1 MNFLSRKLIGP
12 PSSPSVLNTARSG
25 PEAFASNSAYGRG
38 FFELGAYSVALKRCE
53 NGHDLAQQ
61 LADMFEERAQLELNY
76 ATQLRGWSH
85 KWRKDLTKSQE
96 YGTNKIVW
104 DETAKTGM
112 FFSFFFKFHWF
123 YQTTK
128 TGELMADVHSILSTS
143 LSESLIPKLRQ
154 WRKDR
159 YEKSLLQY
167 KKTKEFE
174 KEFLDA
180 QKSWSKLL
188 ERISECKT
196 AYYSACKTAKL
207 ADDAE
212 RTAPADQQKKYAD
225 KAEVARREIGFTK
238 TKYQQVINE
247 AKEQRPRYESA
258 MKEVFERTQAF
269 EKERLQFFKETYD
282 EYSKLLETV
291 TLDNSTLK
299 KMNDDYK
306 ASLSTHH
313 PEQDLAWWDQNY
325 GTQTNCRWPEYEEYR
340 D

>member
-282 EYSKLLETV
+282 EYSKLLETA
-291 TLDNSTLK
+291 TLDNSILK